1 MFFDRFFGFGESIG
15 IDLGTATVLVYI
27 KGKGIVLREPSV
39 VTIDKN
45 TNSILAVGEE
55 AREMIGKTPGSIV
68 AIRPLKE
75 GVISDYETT
84 ERMLKYFIQKAM
96 GSHPLAKP
104 TIAVCVPSAITEV
117 ERRAV
122 EDATRQAGA
131 RKVHIIEEPIAA
143 AIGAGIDIDVYK
155 RQPTNS

>member
-27 KGKGIVLREPSV
+27 KGRGIVLREPSV

-45 TNSILAVGEE
+45 TDTILAVGEE
-55 AREMIGKTPGSIV
+55 AREMIGKTPGNIV
-68 AIRPLKE
+68 AVRPLKE

-84 ERMLKYFIQKAM
+84 ERMLKYFIKKAM

-117 ERRAV
+117 EKRAV

-143 AIGAGIDIDVYK
+143 AIGAGIDISK
-155 RQPTNS
+155 ACRKHGC